1 MTITNKAELNA
12 AIIELKERKLFQEQE
27 LIAQFKA
34 TREILTPLNLIK
46 EGIGK
51 LADAPG
57 LTDGILKTVAGVG
70 AAFLSKKIFVG
81 GSSSIIKKAL
91 GAVLEFTVAKS
102 AINNADKI
110 KSFGISLYNNL
121 FKKKGKKQVEETN
134 Y

>member
-1 MTITNKAELNA
+1 MTITSKVELDA
-12 AIIELKERKLFQEQE
+12 AIIELNKRKLFQEQE
-27 LIAQFKA
+27 LIAQFKT

-46 EGIGK
+46 EGFSK
-51 LADAPG
+51 LSAAPG

-70 AAFLSKKIFVG
+70 AAFLSKKIFLG

-110 KSFGISLYNNL
+110 KSIGISLYNNL
-121 FKKKGKKQVEETN
+121 FKKKRNKQEEKTS